1 MATQIDLYRRIRE
14 AMSDDA
20 EVVALC
26 NKHILPAEERSN
38 KSAERA
44 RYVHGAVC
52 RLVSRGV
59 NRFSARMV
67 REECGGVFEDRP
79 LSIQAVSRS
88 LGRLLEEGLI
98 EREESVEKGEPVMY
112 RVS

>member
-1 MATQIDLYRRIRE
+1 MATQIELYRRIRE
-14 AMSDDA
+14 IMGDDA

-26 NKHILPAEERSN
+26 DKHILPAEERAGR
-38 KSAERA
+38 SADRA

-59 NRFSARMV
+59 DRFSARMV

-88 LGRLLEEGLI
+88 LGKLVDEGLI
-98 EREESVEKGEPVMY
+98 ERGEALEKGEPVMY
-112 RVS
+112 TVP